1 MSVGLS
7 QAVRD
12 ARALVIRDAID
23 AGPGSATLTIYVGP
37 RPETTAPTTGQIVLA
52 ELGLAKPCATLA
64 APGTLQFAT
73 VSDDLNANNSGLAA
87 WFRITNSLGVAVMD
101 GSVGLEGATLNLNNV
116 SFTAGRNVRVVSFV
130 LVEGNS

>member
-1 MSVGLS
+1 MSLGLS
-7 QAVRD
+7 QALRD

-37 RPETTAPTTGQIVLA
+37 R
-52 ELGLAKPCATLA
+52 PCATLA

-116 SFTAGRNVRVVSFV
+116 SFTAGRKVRVVSFV